1 LDAVKLV
8 HPGLIL
14 LDIRLPDIDGVEVC
28 RRLKADLET
37 AGIRVIFVTSLS
49 ETSIGLEGFEAG
61 AVDFI
66 TKPIMP
72 ELVIA
77 RVKSHLSLVQVD
89 RLKSAYNDAISMLA
103 IAGDYNDSETGIHI
117 RRMAAVSACVA
128 RHAGWSADRVE
139 HMELAAACVI
149 FAKWVCPVRFCR
161 SQGRSMQTSGR

>member
-103 IAGDYNDSETGIHI
+103 IADSTMTARPVSISGVWLLSLLAWPGMQVGAQTG
-117 RRMAAVSACVA
+117 
-128 RHAGWSADRVE
+128 
-139 HMELAAACVI
+139 
-149 FAKWVCPVRFCR
+149 
-161 SQGRSMQTSGR
+161 